1 MLSDSGYVMKK
12 SFPPPWQI
20 EAIKLLRPR
29 GRGQA
34 WQMED
39 ITLNWMRYV
48 AQVKINLRVDVYED
62 GGTVS
67 HVMYTTFVIN
77 VIS

>member
-1 MLSDSGYVMKK
+1 
-12 SFPPPWQI
+12 
-20 EAIKLLRPR
+20 
-29 GRGQA
+29 
-34 WQMED
+34 MED

-62 GGTVS
+62 GGQS
-67 HVMYTTFVIN
+67 PMLLCTTFVIN

>member
-1 MLSDSGYVMKK
+1 
-12 SFPPPWQI
+12 
-20 EAIKLLRPR
+20 
-29 GRGQA
+29 
-34 WQMED
+34 MED

-62 GGTVS
+62 GGQS
-67 HVMYTTFVIN
+67 PMLCTTFVIN